1 MNLKSGKNLIQTVL
15 FFLFLRFTYFY
26 HGRHIYREKKRDRW
40 LQVSIL
46 NYLLNCLFNSCGKS
60 DGGREMDTHTH
71 TGKRERE
78 KGKTTESLPKCSQQ
92 PGLDEA
98 KARTQEMHNRWQGP
112 EHLGHFCRLS
122 RKLAQKHSSR
132 GLNQHP
138 NMGLLPFYSQWH
150 GLA

>member
-71 TGKRERE
+71 RKKRKRERE
-78 KGKTTESLPKCSQQ
+78 DYWVTAQMLPTARARWGKSQDLGNAQ
-92 PGLDEA
+92 QVAGAWAL
-98 KARTQEMHNRWQGP
+98 GP
-112 EHLGHFCRLS
+112 
-122 RKLAQKHSSR
+122 
-132 GLNQHP
+132 
-138 NMGLLPFYSQWH
+138 LLPSLQEAGSEAQQL
-150 GLA
+150 GLEPAPQYGTPPFL